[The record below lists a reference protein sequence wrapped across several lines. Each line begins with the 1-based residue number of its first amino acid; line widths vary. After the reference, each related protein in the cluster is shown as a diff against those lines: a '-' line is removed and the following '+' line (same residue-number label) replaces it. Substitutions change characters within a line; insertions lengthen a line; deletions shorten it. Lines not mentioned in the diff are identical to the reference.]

1 MQERLDLC
9 SQGKQL
15 LVYFFTI
22 LTRCMFQ
29 GKGAQKWLT
38 YFKLPLTARK
48 GLEMLFQTKSRK
60 HLKNEKIVG
69 PKKTNHEKE
78 ETDKIRAD
86 KTWSDSKVNCLLKFP
101 KAFRQKHFKLVLQ
114 SRFYYVKKKKKKLLW
129 RPLFQVFVYIRI
141 HDLGDL
147 SSANSIKSWVLNSYL
162 KKQYLL
168 WRKGS
173 WQFMVKVLGAIIYT
187 KSITIRNPIEK

>member
-1 MQERLDLC
+1 
-9 SQGKQL
+9 
-15 LVYFFTI
+15 
-22 LTRCMFQ
+22 MFQ

-60 HLKNEKIVG
+60 HLKNEKSLVQKRLTMRR
-69 PKKTNHEKE
+69 KKQTRSEP
-78 ETDKIRAD
+78 I
-86 KTWSDSKVNCLLKFP
+86 KTWSESKVNCLLKFP

-114 SRFYYVKKKKKKLLW
+114 SRFYYVKKKKKLLW

-162 KKQYLL
+162 KKQYL
-168 WRKGS
+168 WGKGS
-173 WQFMVKVLGAIIYT
+173 WQFMVKVLGVIIYT